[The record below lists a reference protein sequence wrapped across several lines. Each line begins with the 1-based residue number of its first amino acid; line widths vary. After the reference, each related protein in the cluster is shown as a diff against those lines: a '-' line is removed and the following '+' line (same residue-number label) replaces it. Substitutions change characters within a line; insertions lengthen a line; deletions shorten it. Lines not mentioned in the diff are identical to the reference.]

1 MTEQDRSLDKYNFV
15 LYVPEIRHH
24 GFTVNDAGCVVL
36 DLDISPVKRL
46 MGKLVNREPV
56 SDIELDEL
64 SSSAWLSID
73 GERSILEIARIQS
86 GKTGDDIDEAAQRIA
101 KFMRYL
107 AKRGWIRFKEVKGRR
122 AV

>member
-1 MTEQDRSLDKYNFV
+1 MTEPDRSLDKYNFV
-15 LYVPEIRHH
+15 LYVPELRHQE
-24 GFTVNDAGCVVL
+24 FTVNDAGHVVL
-36 DLDISPVKRL
+36 DIAISPVKRL

-86 GKTGDDIDEAAQRIA
+86 GKTGDDIDDSAQRIA

-107 AKRGWIRFKEVKGRR
+107 AKRGWIRFKEVKG
-122 AV
+122 V

>member
-1 MTEQDRSLDKYNFV
+1 MTERNRSLDKYNFV
-15 LYVPEIRHH
+15 LYVPEIRHQR
-24 GFTVNDAGCVVL
+24 FTVNDAGHVVL
-36 DLDISPVKRL
+36 GLDISPVKRL

-73 GERSILEIARIQS
+73 GEKSILEIARTQS
-86 GKTGDDIDEAAQRIA
+86 GKTGDDIDASAQRIA

-107 AKRGWIRFKEVKGRR
+107 AKRGWIRFKEVKG
-122 AV
+122 A

>member
-1 MTEQDRSLDKYNFV
+1 MTASDHSLDKYNFV
-15 LYVPEIRHH
+15 LYVPELRHQ
-24 GFTVNDAGCVVL
+24 GFTVNDAGHVVL
-36 DLDISPVKRL
+36 ELDISPVKRL

-73 GERSILEIARIQS
+73 GERSILDIARIQS
-86 GKTGDDIDEAAQRIA
+86 GKTGDEIDDSAHRIA

-107 AKRGWIRFKEVKGRR
+107 AKRGWIRFKEVKG
-122 AV
+122 A